1 MKQVLIT
8 RPEPGLHATAAA
20 LAARGFTPVLCP
32 CLTIERRALRM
43 AKWPAA
49 IIVTSGQ
56 AVPALP
62 AAWHNIPV
70 FCVGDATGE
79 RLRSAGF
86 AQIFSANGD
95 AADLYKLVTATRLP
109 GPHVMVVGARHGL
122 RLQRDLAAAGIP
134 LVRRTVYA
142 ARPVRALTSEAQ
154 AALQAGEIETA
165 LFYSAET
172 VRAFRRA
179 LKKPPET
186 AAVTAFALSA
196 AVAEPL
202 TGLPWRKIRVAVAP
216 TEAGM
221 MALFD
226 HE

>member
-1 MKQVLIT
+1 M
-8 RPEPGLHATAAA
+8 
-20 LAARGFTPVLCP
+20 
-32 CLTIERRALRM
+32 
-43 AKWPAA
+43 
-49 IIVTSGQ
+49 
-56 AVPALP
+56 
-62 AAWHNIPV
+62 
-70 FCVGDATGE
+70 
-79 RLRSAGF
+79 RSAGF

-109 GPHVMVVGARHGL
+109 GRHVMVVGARHGL
-122 RLQRDLAAAGIP
+122 RLQRDLAAAGIAV
-134 LVRRTVYA
+134 VRRTVYA
-142 ARPVRALTSEAQ
+142 ARPVRALAGE
-154 AALQAGEIETA
+154 AALQAGEIDTA

-172 VRAFRRA
+172 VRAFLRA
-179 LKKPPET
+179 KPPKT
-186 AAVTAFALSA
+186 GNVTAFALSA